1 MGSSDAPTVKDYLG
15 SLPAD
20 RRKALAAVRAVIRK
34 NLPKGFKESMQHGMI
49 GYGIPLSRYP
59 DTYNGQPLGIAALGS
74 QKRHMSLYLMGV
86 YGNPEVER
94 WFREAFASAGKKLDM
109 GKSCVRFKR
118 LEDLPLDVIGETI
131 AKIGVDD
138 FIAIYEA
145 ARAGTK
151 SGAGKAKSKKKVAK
165 KKVAKKKVGKKKVAK
180 KTARR

>member
-1 MGSSDAPTVKDYLG
+1 MVSIDAPTVKQYLD

-34 NLPKGFKESMQHGMI
+34 NLPKGFRESMQHGMI

-59 DTYNGQPLGIAALGS
+59 NTYNGQPLGIAALAS

-86 YGNPEVER
+86 YGNREVES
-94 WFREAFASAGKKLDM
+94 WFRKAFAAAGKKLDM
-109 GKSCVRFKR
+109 GKSCVRFKS
-118 LEDLPLDVIGETI
+118 LDDLPLDVVGQTI
-131 AKIGVDD
+131 AKVGVDD

-151 SGAGKAKSKKKVAK
+151 SGAKKTAAKKKASKKKVAK
-165 KKVAKKKVGKKKVAK
+165 K
-180 KTARR
+180 TSTRR